1 MNVTS
6 VRVTLVEEGGWTDVS
21 VAAGTPLRALLEA
34 RTGAAVPDNALVS
47 TASGTPA
54 PLDAVFGRDLEDGAM
69 LLVGGRATGRHAARR
84 LFSARSGSRPAR
96 YGLDAAS
103 VVLVALLLLALGWH
117 SVLATNDERLPMP
130 ARMGAAGLAA
140 ALLLARMI
148 PTRKHLSSLHE
159 AVAVLPLPLLGA
171 ATGVLL
177 APADVLQP
185 TTMAALLTAWG
196 AGAAALA
203 VWLRLRSV
211 CAATGARAW
220 TVAAIIV
227 SAVLAFGIPRAPV
240 AVIVLAIGAVIITLV
255 PTAAL
260 SSIPD
265 QQLLDLSEQ
274 RAGSRGVRAPMMRPP
289 DEVSRGRTSRTL
301 AQAESVSISVGV
313 VIAVVVVACSPAAV
327 SIALGSNAAA
337 WGARVELALVAA
349 LLLLHP
355 RTARS
360 HTERILPRLAVGIA
374 AIISILTSGSQ
385 PGTMTFNLLMG
396 IAALA
401 GLVSGVIML
410 SSLGRRRSAWWGRF
424 GDILGSISGLLA
436 LPAAVVAAG
445 IIDFMRQL

>member
-1 MNVTS
+1 MPTPHAPCADAPTS
-6 VRVTLVEEGGWTDVS
+6 PYSRPAGA
-21 VAAGTPLRALLEA
+21 VAAGLGTDAS
-34 RTGAAVPDNALVS
+34 TGL
-47 TASGTPA
+47 
-54 PLDAVFGRDLEDGAM
+54 
-69 LLVGGRATGRHAARR
+69 
-84 LFSARSGSRPAR
+84 SARSAADRLAADGPNELPSKPPVPAWR
-96 YGLDAAS
+96 RFLSQFNDP
-103 VVLVALLLLALGWH
+103 LVYLLLAASAISTAAWILEGAEGAPVDSIVILAVVTLNAVLGFVQENKAADAVAAL
-117 SVLATNDERLPMP
+117 SAMTEATSTVLRDGSLLVVPSSELVVGDVLVLGEGDQVGADARL
-130 ARMGAAGLAA
+130 LSAA
-140 ALLLARMI
+140 ALRVVE
-148 PTRKHLSSLHE
+148 SSLTGE
-159 AVAVLPLPLLGA
+159 ADAVVKTPGAVGADTDLADRTCMVHRGTSVAQG
-171 ATGVLL
+171 TGR
-177 APADVLQP
+177 
-185 TTMAALLTAWG
+185 
-196 AGAAALA
+196 A
-203 VWLRLRSV
+203 VV
-211 CAATGARAW
+211 VATGAD
-220 TVAAIIV
+220 TQMGAIARMLDSVEEEDTPLQKEIHAVSKMLGIV
-227 SAVLAFGIPRAPV
+227 V
-240 AVIVLAIGAVIITLV
+240 
-255 PTAAL
+255 
-260 SSIPD
+260 
-265 QQLLDLSEQ
+265 
-274 RAGSRGVRAPMMRPP
+274 
-289 DEVSRGRTSRTL
+289 
-301 AQAESVSISVGV
+301 V

>member
-1 MNVTS
+1 
-6 VRVTLVEEGGWTDVS
+6 
-21 VAAGTPLRALLEA
+21 
-34 RTGAAVPDNALVS
+34 
-47 TASGTPA
+47 
-54 PLDAVFGRDLEDGAM
+54 
-69 LLVGGRATGRHAARR
+69 
-84 LFSARSGSRPAR
+84 
-96 YGLDAAS
+96 
-103 VVLVALLLLALGWH
+103 
-117 SVLATNDERLPMP
+117 MP

-211 CAATGARAW
+211 CAATGALAW

-289 DEVSRGRTSRTL
+289 DEVSSGRISRTL

-410 SSLGRRRSAWWGRF
+410 SSLSRRRSAWWGRF